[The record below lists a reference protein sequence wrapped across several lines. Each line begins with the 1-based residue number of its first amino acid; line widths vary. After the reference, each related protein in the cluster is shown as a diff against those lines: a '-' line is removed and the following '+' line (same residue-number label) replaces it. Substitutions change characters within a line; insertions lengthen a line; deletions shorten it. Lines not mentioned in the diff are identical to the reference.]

1 MGSLA
6 ASFSARERAGA
17 MLSARA
23 AAPAIDAAQ
32 LMFAVVEDVASRTGR
47 GVASRAAAMVTPSAS
62 TPVSAL
68 DASRLADGL
77 KSNARARSARRLAG
91 LPIGERSSEAGH
103 EITKFELPAAGA
115 YPPPACLPREGA

>member
-1 MGSLA
+1 
-6 ASFSARERAGA
+6 

-47 GVASRAAAMVTPSAS
+47 GVASRAAAMVTLSAS

-77 KSNARARSARRLAG
+77 KSNARARSARR
-91 LPIGERSSEAGH
+91 PRR
-103 EITKFELPAAGA
+103 
-115 YPPPACLPREGA
+115 PPDWRTEQ